1 MARILCVIMMWKI
14 FFFKSDNSIS
24 MGFGIPCN
32 NFKYLYLK
40 TLLTVTKEFFING
53 FYLLT
58 DLYTNIDSLN
68 VIQK

>member
-1 MARILCVIMMWKI
+1 
-14 FFFKSDNSIS
+14 

-40 TLLTVTKEFFING
+40 TLLTVIKEFFING
-53 FYLLT
+53 FDLLT

-68 VIQK
+68 II